1 MAKVNKLQK
10 EIHTA
15 QIEVQKLQLQVN
27 IKWEITNVANE
38 TKVKLYDQL
47 IEGGHVELGDA
58 LKKAEAKFKRWH
70 YEQIKNYINALD
82 VAY

>member
-1 MAKVNKLQK
+1 MAKANKLQK
-10 EIHTA
+10 EIHIA

-27 IKWEITNVANE
+27 IKWEIATVANQ

-58 LKKAEAKFKRWH
+58 LKKA
-70 YEQIKNYINALD
+70 
-82 VAY
+82 

>member
-1 MAKVNKLQK
+1 MAKANKLQK
-10 EIHTA
+10 EIHIA
-15 QIEVQKLQLQVN
+15 RIEVQKLQLQVN
-27 IKWEITNVANE
+27 IKWEIATVANQ

-58 LKKAEAKFKRWH
+58 LKKAEAEFKRWH

>member
-10 EIHTA
+10 EIHIA

-27 IKWEITNVANE
+27 IKWEIANVANE

-47 IEGGHVELGDA
+47 IERGHVELGDA
-58 LKKAEAKFKRWH
+58 LKKAEAKFKRGH